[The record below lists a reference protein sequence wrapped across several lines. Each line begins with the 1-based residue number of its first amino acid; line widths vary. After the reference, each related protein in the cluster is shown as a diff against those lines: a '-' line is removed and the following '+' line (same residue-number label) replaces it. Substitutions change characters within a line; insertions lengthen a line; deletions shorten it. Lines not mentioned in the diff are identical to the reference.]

1 MINGVNFMRGFHKI
15 IAVIVLSALAQAVQA
30 LPFTFEARSLGMGG
44 VAVATAD
51 LATAA
56 WANPAML
63 TNQPVEDDWSLLI
76 GLGGLLRDPDDLE
89 SDINDFQ
96 DADERREEA
105 VDAMDPAGVLRATL
119 EMRKILGDID
129 SKIIAVEATLL
140 VAMGISFESF
150 SMAVSARSDVIGA
163 GSVTDIS
170 CPLIEPGCDPAELL
184 SDEFNILNLEGV
196 RATEIGVSFA
206 KDFQL
211 WGRKVSIG
219 IKPKI
224 VELDAFTFQESIL
237 TVDADYDLID
247 RDDDKDSLGTFET
260 IDLGLAYDVSD
271 SVRLGLTFR
280 NLFTDEFD
288 LGDQTLAMDTEARFG
303 VAYHNNFMVAA
314 IDLDLVE
321 NEPLLANDSF
331 GSLKTQYVAIGAE
344 FNALKYLKI
353 RVGAS
358 RNLASD
364 ISDGSKDISYTA
376 GVGIWLGFNLDIA
389 AIYSDHSV
397 GVFLQTGFQF

>member
-1 MINGVNFMRGFHKI
+1 MRGFHKI
-15 IAVIVLSALAQAVQA
+15 LAVIVLSAFAQAVQA

-76 GLGGLLRDPDDLE
+76 GLGAFLRDDDDLE
-89 SDINDFQ
+89 SDINDYQ

-105 VDAMDPAGVLRATL
+105 EDAGDIPGAVRATL
-119 EMRKILGDID
+119 EMRKILGGID
-129 SKIIAVEATLL
+129 SKIIAPEATLL

-196 RATEIGVSFA
+196 LATEIGVSFA

-219 IKPKI
+219 IKPKF
-224 VELDAFTFQESIL
+224 VELEAFTFQESIR
-237 TVDADYDLID
+237 TIDADHDLID
-247 RDDDKDSLGTFET
+247 NDDDKEDLGTFET

-271 SVRLGLTFR
+271 SVRLGLNLR
-280 NLFTDEFD
+280 NLLTDEFD
-288 LGDQTLAMDTEARFG
+288 LGDQTLVMDTEVRFG

-331 GSLKTQYVAIGAE
+331 VSLKTQYVSIGAE
-344 FNALKYLKI
+344 FNALKYLKL

-358 RNLASD
+358 RNLASG
-364 ISDGSKDISYTA
+364 ISDGAKDINYTA

-389 AIYSDHSV
+389 AIYSDHSA

>member
-1 MINGVNFMRGFHKI
+1 MRGFHKI
-15 IAVIVLSALAQAVQA
+15 LAVIVLSALAQAVQA

-105 VDAMDPAGVLRATL
+105 LDAMDPDGVLRATG
-119 EMRKILGDID
+119 EMRRILGGID

-140 VAMGISFESF
+140 VAMAISFESF
-150 SMAVSARSDVIGA
+150 SMAVSARSDVIAA

-170 CPLIEPGCDPAELL
+170 CPAPLIDPNCDPDELL

-211 WGRKVSIG
+211 WGRKISIG

-224 VELDAFTFQESIL
+224 VELDAFTFQESIR
-237 TVDADYDLID
+237 TIDADYDLIN

-271 SVRLGLTFR
+271 SVRLGLTLR
-280 NLFTDEFD
+280 NLLTDEFD
-288 LGDQTLAMDTEARFG
+288 IGDQTLVMDTEARFG

-331 GSLKTQYVAIGAE
+331 VSLKTQYVSIGAE
-344 FNALKYLKI
+344 FNALKYLKL

-358 RNLASD
+358 RNLASG
-364 ISDGSKDISYTA
+364 ISDGAKDTSYTA

-389 AIYSDHSV
+389 AIYNDHSV